1 MNTFTQAIYESFNQ
15 ILDLVEQLK
24 ITGKGTRVIGNV
36 EGRSS
41 EEDQFLE
48 IDLLCQEIVYGNLQ
62 RAGLEFTF
70 YSEHDQYAFGNNPSY
85 QISIDPFDGTMLYK
99 HNLHYDWWSVLTYVD
114 LKTGESGAFA
124 VDLIKAE
131 FYESSDMGVKILDR
145 QRTLIKEAY
154 PADLRSIGNTATISG
169 YLMLPSYLN
178 KWTEKLSKVLDKF
191 PGMFIWPNGGSCIYP
206 LIGSGVIHAY
216 IMFDEPRNEIDA
228 GLGFAQRAKFPVKQ
242 IDQNG
247 IVSDYLTEPDKRFER
262 IPCLIAACNND
273 LLNDLISYL

>member
-15 ILDLVEQLK
+15 IIDLVEQLK
-24 ITGKGTRVIGNV
+24 LTGKGTRVIGNV
-36 EGRSS
+36 QGRSS

-48 IDLLCQEIVYGNLQ
+48 IDLLCQEIVYANLQ
-62 RAGLEFTF
+62 QAGIEFTF
-70 YSEHDQYAFGNNPSY
+70 YSEHSQYASGNNPSY

-131 FYESSDMGVKILDR
+131 FYEALDMGVKILDR
-145 QRTLIKEAY
+145 QRKLIKKAH
-154 PADLRSIGNTATISG
+154 PADLRRIGNDIVISG
-169 YLMLPSYLN
+169 YLMVPLYLN

-206 LIGSGVIHAY
+206 LIGSGIIHAY

-247 IVSDYLTEPDKRFER
+247 VVSDYLTDPNKRFER
-262 IPCLIAACNND
+262 IPCLIAACNNE